1 MILVR
6 FIKWVIN
13 RIGGMTVVALLLL
26 LLALSSLTW
35 TVASQVRELSL
46 GLLLPITL
54 VSLFLGWGLARLK
67 FIPGWLAALLIILLG
82 IEAIAIRIGRLDLTL
97 IDLGRNGLY
106 LLWQLWRWPLALY
119 NTPLFDGAPLLNGA
133 PLPNG
138 APSEGGG
145 PDFAPFL
152 SNLAELWQGFITLF
166 SRLVNW
172 LFSLASQQPLFDPV
186 AARLVWSGLLWFIC
200 AWAGWATR
208 RLAHPLAALVPA
220 GILLSTILAYRPNQA
235 TSLLPMLTST
245 LLLLGLT
252 GHHTRENRWRAT
264 GVDFAYDI
272 RTDLGFTIIPL
283 TIALV
288 ALAGFAPS
296 VSIREITRLFQQPFQ
311 DSTARAEPIAGS
323 LGLESQPDTNPVPQ
337 LEVRSPGLPRRHLL
351 GSGPELSRQ
360 VALRINIGLP
370 PVPYEEFAAADA
382 PRYYW
387 RSLTYDRYSGR
398 GWATSQTERE
408 SYEAGQEIFGAVL
421 ERWRVLRQQVETV
434 SDQGNRMHLTGN
446 LVTADDD
453 FEIDWRGASDIFAIT
468 LDSQEYRIDSLI
480 PEAPLT
486 ESELRSVGVEY
497 PEETLER
504 YLDLPENIPERVL
517 TLALDLTATEP
528 TAYDRARAI
537 ESYLRDFPYNLE
549 LPQPPAGRDVVDYFL
564 FDLQEG
570 YCDYYATS
578 MVVLARAAG
587 LPARLAVG
595 YASGSYD
602 PVSANYIVTEA
613 DAHSW
618 VEIYF
623 PQYGWVEFEPT
634 AAQPVTD
641 RSDQAPRPDYDH
653 TPLPP
658 LLDAPALEL
667 AWSGWLLL
675 PLVILL
681 ALTGLIV
688 WALTDGW
695 RLQRLAPAAAA
706 AQLYGRLQR
715 HGRRLA
721 APTWRGETPY
731 EFNESLTT
739 RIETLARGKR
749 WAMLLNPT
757 ARELRWLTDLYVR
770 ASYSSH
776 PPNTDDRSQAIR
788 IWQRLQP
795 RLWLAWLTTLWA
807 CLKKQS

>member
-1 MILVR
+1 MILAR
-6 FIKWVIN
+6 FIKWIIN
-13 RIGGMTVVALLLL
+13 RIGGMTVATLLLL
-26 LLALSSLTW
+26 LLALGSLTW

-54 VSLFLGWGLARLK
+54 VSLLLGWGLARLK
-67 FIPGWLAALLIILLG
+67 FIPGWLAALLIIILG
-82 IEAIAIRIGRLDLTL
+82 VEAIAIRIGRLDLTL
-97 IDLGRNGLY
+97 LDLGRNGLF
-106 LLWQLWRWPLALY
+106 LLWQLWRWPLALD
-119 NTPLFDGAPLLNGA
+119 NAPLLNGA
-133 PLPNG
+133 ALLLND
-138 APSEGGG
+138 ASSSGGG
-145 PDFAPFL
+145 SDFTPFMSSL
-152 SNLAELWQGFITLF
+152 VELWQGFATLF
-166 SRLVNW
+166 TRLLNW
-172 LFSLASQQPLFDPV
+172 VFSLTGGQPLFDPV
-186 AARLVWSGLLWFIC
+186 AIRLVWSVALWFIC

-208 RLAHPLAALVPA
+208 RLAQPLTALAPA
-220 GILLSTILAYRPNQA
+220 GVLLSTILAYRPNQA

-252 GHHTRENRWRAT
+252 GHYARENRWRAT
-264 GVDFAYDI
+264 GVDFAHDI

-296 VSIREITRLFQQPFQ
+296 ISIREITRLFQQPFQ
-311 DSTARAEPIAGS
+311 DSTARAEPIADS
-323 LGLESQPDTNPVPQ
+323 LGLETQPEDNPAPQ

-370 PVPYEEFAAADA
+370 PLPYEEFAEVDV

-387 RSLTYDRYSGR
+387 RSLTYDRYNGR

-408 SYEAGQEIFGAVL
+408 SYEAGEEIFGGAP
-421 ERWRVLRQQVETV
+421 EGWHVLRQQVETV
-434 SDQGNRMHLTGN
+434 SNQGNRMHLTGN
-446 LVTADDD
+446 LVTADHD
-453 FEIDWRGASDIFAIT
+453 FEIDWRAPNDIFAIT

-480 PEAPLT
+480 PDSPFT
-486 ESELRSVGVEY
+486 ESELRNAGAEY
-497 PEETLER
+497 PEEILER
-504 YLDLPENIPERVL
+504 YLELPENIPERVL

-549 LPQPPAGRDVVDYFL
+549 LPQPPPGRDVVDYFL

-578 MVVLARAAG
+578 MIVLARAAG

-595 YASGSYD
+595 YASGNYD

-618 VEIYF
+618 VEVYF
-623 PQYGWVEFEPT
+623 PRYGWVEFEPT

-641 RSDQAPRPDYDH
+641 RSDQAARPDYDH

-658 LLDAPALEL
+658 LVNSPATVLEL
-667 AWSGWLLL
+667 VWSRWLLL
-675 PLVILL
+675 PTLLLL
-681 ALTGLIV
+681 ALTGLGV

-695 RLQRLAPAAAA
+695 RLQRLAPAVAA
-706 AQLYGRLQR
+706 AQLYGRLRR

-731 EFNESLTT
+731 EFNESLTA
-739 RIETLARGKR
+739 RIEALARGKR
-749 WAMLLNPT
+749 WAIILNPT
-757 ARELRWLTDLYVR
+757 AREIRWLTDLYVR

-776 PPNTDDRSQAIR
+776 PPNIADRTQAIR
-788 IWQRLQP
+788 TWQRLRP
-795 RLWLAWLTTLWA
+795 RLWLAWLTTLWVRF
-807 CLKKQS
+807 KKQD